1 MRYDV
6 AERADVLRF
15 DRSRGTAAVTTE
27 PRDEQ
32 RRLLLA
38 VIVALA
44 ALLIVGGG
52 LALAGVWPFAGGETA
67 GQPSGQAA
75 SARYVDVPPMVV
87 TLRSADGRQH
97 FLKLHFVIV
106 ASDSAQVGRITSA
119 MPLILDTLQSFLR
132 ELRPEDLSGSAAVFR
147 VKEEILVR
155 LRDALGHDGVNEVLI
170 QDLIEQ

>member
-1 MRYDV
+1 V

-15 DRSRGTAAVTTE
+15 DRSRGTAAVATE

-32 RRLLLA
+32 RRVLLA

-44 ALLIVGGG
+44 ALLVVGGG
-52 LALAGVWPFAGGETA
+52 LALAGVWPFGAAGDTA
-67 GQPSGQAA
+67 ERPTGQAA

-106 ASDSAQVGRITSA
+106 AADPTQVGRITAA

-155 LRDALGHDGVNEVLI
+155 LRDALGHDGVSEVLI

>member
-1 MRYDV
+1 M

-44 ALLIVGGG
+44 ALLIIGGG
-52 LALAGVWPFAGGETA
+52 MALAGVWPFAGRETA

-155 LRDALGHDGVNEVLI
+155 LRDALGHEGVNEVLI

>member
-1 MRYDV
+1 M

-38 VIVALA
+38 VIVGLA
-44 ALLIVGGG
+44 ALLIIGGG
-52 LALAGVWPFAGGETA
+52 LAFADVWPFGGGDTA

-87 TLRSADGRQH
+87 TLRSVDGRQH

-106 ASDSAQVGRITSA
+106 ASDAAQVGRITSS

>member
-1 MRYDV
+1 M
-6 AERADVLRF
+6 
-15 DRSRGTAAVTTE
+15 TTT

-32 RRLLLA
+32 RRVLLA
-38 VIVALA
+38 VIIGLA
-44 ALLIVGGG
+44 ALLVVGGG
-52 LALAGVWPFAGGETA
+52 LALAGVWPFGGAGDATEH
-67 GQPSGQAA
+67 PSGQAA

-106 ASDSAQVGRITSA
+106 AADPAQVGRIGSA

-132 ELRPEDLSGSAAVFR
+132 ELRPEDLGGSAAVFR

-155 LRDALGHDGVNEVLI
+155 LRDVLGHDGVSEVLI

>member
-1 MRYDV
+1 M

-15 DRSRGTAAVTTE
+15 DRSRGTAAPATE
-27 PRDEQ
+27 PRDE
-32 RRLLLA
+32 RRRVLLA
-38 VIVALA
+38 AIVALA
-44 ALLIVGGG
+44 ALLVIGGG
-52 LALAGVWPFAGGETA
+52 LALAGVWPFNGTDDAADHPT
-67 GQPSGQAA
+67 GQAA

-106 ASDSAQVGRITSA
+106 AADASQVGRITA
-119 MPLILDTLQSFLR
+119 GMPLILDTLQSFLR

-155 LRDALGHDGVNEVLI
+155 LHEALGRDGVSEVLI